1 MPSMIG
7 GSDITNRV
15 QVLGTLNAADFNQLF
30 EGYTSATKIIREWM
44 WKKEEGLAPVPIL
57 LSSATYLGHINVF

>member
-30 EGYTSATKIIREWM
+30 AGYTSATKIIRE
-44 WKKEEGLAPVPIL
+44 
-57 LSSATYLGHINVF
+57 

>member
-30 EGYTSATKIIREWM
+30 AGYTAHKQNGRYCKQLVNISRI
-44 WKKEEGLAPVPIL
+44 
-57 LSSATYLGHINVF
+57 